1 MNVLN
6 GSTIMSGTAFEIT
19 KQQRLAFGAALIA
32 AILLVFVGH
41 APIIP
46 VIAGCVLA
54 LGVSAFRSWSRIRK

>member
-1 MNVLN
+1 
-6 GSTIMSGTAFEIT
+6 MSGTAFEIA

-54 LGVSAFRSWSRIRK
+54 LGVSAFRCCARIRK

>member
-1 MNVLN
+1 
-6 GSTIMSGTAFEIT
+6 MSGTAFEIT
-19 KQQRLAFGAALIA
+19 KQQRVAFGAALIA